1 MINDTNHM
9 NREKFFEIE
18 LIKMMKRNP
27 SDELAEE
34 LISLFIKHTIKKT
47 KPSNELTNYIKKFF
61 LDIKNESI
69 KKKILIIV
77 KKIGRP
83 LYEHDHIAMNSLT
96 WQLVLSG
103 FTVSKA
109 YEETANEFNTNSD
122 KPRQAFERKSH
133 DFGKRELCR
142 IGLDVFIL
150 MNNHKFSLADEKIVY
165 DILQEPLSAKIIKDE
180 IHLKNKY
187 KDLLN
192 IIFEKI

>member
-27 SDELAEE
+27 SDEIAEE

-47 KPSNELTNYIKKFF
+47 IPSNELTNYIKDFF
-61 LDIKNESI
+61 LDIKNESV
-69 KKKILIIV
+69 KKRILIIV

-96 WQLVLSG
+96 WQLILSG

-109 YEETANEFNTNSD
+109 YEETANVFNTNTD
-122 KPRQAFERKSH
+122 KPKQAFERKNH

-150 MNNHKFSLADEKIVY
+150 MNNHKFSLTDEKIVY
-165 DILQEPLSAKIIKDE
+165 DILKEPLSAQILKAE